1 MRVGTWFYH
10 EMISSCQINEEFSN
24 LDIFASNICFQ
35 VVTLAVYAY
44 FVACLFG
51 RQYLLPT
58 QYKVEGNA
66 YVPVRFHK
74 QILFGDSMG
83 GGIIPCWKHWPIFNE
98 DHPQVAKF
106 PSVANWTG
114 TLTPGA
120 NNIIGYDND
129 VRTTSDECQRINCIV
144 DCIFQPA
151 EGARAVTGRR
161 CPQSGEGEDFLSH
174 QPDFFLR
181 KQL

>member
-66 YVPVRFHK
+66 YVPVRFQK
-74 QILFGDSMG
+74 MILFGDSMWG
-83 GGIIPCWKHWPIFNE
+83 RIIPRLKKMLFWKHWPIFNE

-129 VRTTSDECQRINCIV
+129 VRATSDECKCIKCIV

-151 EGARAVTGRR
+151 RWE
-161 CPQSGEGEDFLSH
+161 C
-174 QPDFFLR
+174 
-181 KQL
+181 